1 MDSHGLMRHYN
12 PQGDKE
18 LNKDG
23 SELWI
28 FRNMGFSIAVQF
40 GLGKS
45 LSGDVDKGRATM
57 KESGCWGRRWREG
70 EARDW
75 RGEKRSAEQREEAFD
90 SARDGRG
97 KKRLETQMTNEVM
110 KIRSHAYFTACKRK
124 TSLRRRTVRSH
135 TSTRTC
141 IKRHWKGQE
150 KSASPKCPYRSTFP
164 TQLLT
169 CVFHFHFN
177 SFFKPSGY
185 FKQQA
190 TANLSTLP

>member
-40 GLGKS
+40 GLEKS

-75 RGEKRSAEQREEAFD
+75 RGGGGWGGLEEDPPSRE
-90 SARDGRG
+90 RG
-97 KKRLETQMTNEVM
+97 NV
-110 KIRSHAYFTACKRK
+110 
-124 TSLRRRTVRSH
+124 
-135 TSTRTC
+135 
-141 IKRHWKGQE
+141 
-150 KSASPKCPYRSTFP
+150 
-164 TQLLT
+164 
-169 CVFHFHFN
+169 
-177 SFFKPSGY
+177 
-185 FKQQA
+185 
-190 TANLSTLP
+190 